1 MFLFF
6 TTKRTKNRG
15 QKTRPFSESSSIE
28 AQGSRRRTTS
38 PARRHEG
45 ATAQIQETLD
55 SHTHPFAIP
64 LSFPVSSSRPL
75 SVSFVAEAS
84 RAVKR
89 FGGEAA

>member
-6 TTKRTKNRG
+6 TTKNKE
-15 QKTRPFSESSSIE
+15 QKTRPFSESSSIG
-28 AQGSRRRTTS
+28 QRLKGSRRRTTA